1 MTPEGTLVASR
12 VVESLAT
19 PLETCFADQLTGYL
33 RIESGMPL
41 ADADPVVVTLDGG
54 VPTAAVVPDG
64 DQTGAGA
71 LAALPDTGPF
81 RVERARTSASA
92 LASLHDRPACHVDPG
107 AIAERADA
115 PALAARLR
123 ERAPDDPT
131 DDSVADFLDDPDQI
145 AALKAEA
152 RAEAT
157 ARADE
162 WGLSDQL
169 DTE

>member
-19 PLETCFADQLTGYL
+19 PLETCFADRLTGYL
-33 RIESGMPL
+33 RVEPGMPV
-41 ADADPVVVTLDGG
+41 ADADPVLVTLDDG
-54 VPTAAVVPDG
+54 VPTAAVVREG
-64 DQTGAGA
+64 DLTGADA
-71 LAALPDTGPF
+71 VAALPDTGPF
-81 RVERARTSASA
+81 RVERTRTSVEA
-92 LASLHDRPACHVDPG
+92 LAALHDRPACHVDPG
-107 AIAERADA
+107 ALAERADA

-123 ERAPDDPT
+123 ERAPDDSEA
-131 DDSVADFLDDPDQI
+131 DSVAAFLDDSDQI

-157 ARADE
+157 AQADE

-169 DTE
+169 DSG